1 MLYLVR
7 KTPTMSNEKKNL
19 PDEFAFSKEQYKYL
33 IIAIVVIFIGYACM
47 VGGGSDDP
55 NVYNPD
61 IFSFRRITLG
71 PILVL
76 LGFAGVGY
84 TILKKPS
91 KKTEKE

>member
-1 MLYLVR
+1 
-7 KTPTMSNEKKNL
+7 MSTEKKHL
-19 PDEFAFSKEQYKYL
+19 PDEFAFSKEKYKYL
-33 IIAIVVIFIGYACM
+33 IIAIAVICIGYACM
-47 VGGGSDDP
+47 VGGGSEDP
-55 NVYNPD
+55 AVYNPD

-91 KKTEKE
+91 EKAENE